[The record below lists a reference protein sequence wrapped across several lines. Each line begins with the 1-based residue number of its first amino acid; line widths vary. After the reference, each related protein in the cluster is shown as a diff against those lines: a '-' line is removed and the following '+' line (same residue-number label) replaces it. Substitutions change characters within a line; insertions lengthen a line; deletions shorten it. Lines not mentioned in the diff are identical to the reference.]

1 MGKVEIGELVRI
13 KREVDKS
20 VSFFESETSI
30 GEVIDRVDDLYYVK
44 VLDIVYEVLIE
55 DIIGKVEKLSKSKHM
70 K

>member
-30 GEVIDRVDDLYYVK
+30 GE
-44 VLDIVYEVLIE
+44 
-55 DIIGKVEKLSKSKHM
+55 SN
-70 K
+70 